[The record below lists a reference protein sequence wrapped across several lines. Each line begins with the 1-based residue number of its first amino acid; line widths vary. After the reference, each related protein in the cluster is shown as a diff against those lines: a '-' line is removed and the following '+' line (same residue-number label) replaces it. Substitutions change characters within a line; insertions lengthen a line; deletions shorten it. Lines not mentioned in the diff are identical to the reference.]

1 MASNDLCV
9 CPHLMSWTKLTI
21 QKACALLEGLEAGL
35 DRSALV
41 RPSSILGF
49 PTLHLADLQ
58 RQAQSS
64 TSAAP
69 AGQRTI
75 PKFERHTH
83 TPTPVEVEGI
93 EKPMKAV
100 AI

>member
-1 MASNDLCV
+1 MC
-9 CPHLMSWTKLTI
+9 MSPLTSKMKLTG

-41 RPSSILGF
+41 CLPLLLSLVIMV
-49 PTLHLADLQ
+49 ADIQ
-58 RQAQSS
+58 RQAQTS

-75 PKFERHTH
+75 PKFERHTQDA
-83 TPTPVEVEGI
+83 VEGI

-100 AI
+100 EI

>member
-1 MASNDLCV
+1 MV
-9 CPHLMSWTKLTI
+9 LTR

-41 RPSSILGF
+41 CLLPHHGLPFMNGHTDI
-49 PTLHLADLQ
+49 Q
-58 RQAQSS
+58 RQAQTS

-75 PKFERHTH
+75 PKFERHTQDA
-83 TPTPVEVEGI
+83 VEGI

-100 AI
+100 EI

>member
-1 MASNDLCV
+1 ME
-9 CPHLMSWTKLTI
+9 LTG

-41 RPSSILGF
+41 CPLLLSTFTISEDH
-49 PTLHLADLQ
+49 TDKQ
-58 RQAQSS
+58 RQAQTS

-69 AGQRTI
+69 VGQRTI
-75 PKFERHTH
+75 PKFERHTQDA
-83 TPTPVEVEGI
+83 VEGI

-100 AI
+100 EI